1 MKLIVSHYGVAAVRI
16 VNDEVAPPRG
26 FLSKEIID
34 FIAQRYAF
42 VGRPPDAPELQGM
55 QIISFQSGA
64 FTLDQG
70 RVALIGISM
79 VGHGDIV
86 FAANTD
92 IADKILDDLITQ
104 LDSVFGFR
112 YSATAQHRLYQSN
125 VTVEFEVDLAEKI
138 AGLKK
143 LEIFI
148 NSEIPRLDLPFR
160 IKRLG
165 FGGGD
170 VPNPQLQVQPSLEAL
185 ERADFLVERRSG
197 APYESNRYFSSAPM
211 RTAEH
216 VKLLERLEREKF

>member
-1 MKLIVSHYGVAAVRI
+1 MPGRELSHVEREEMSATMMVRP
-16 VNDEVAPPRG
+16 DR
-26 FLSKEIID
+26 LDID
-34 FIAQRYAF
+34 
-42 VGRPPDAPELQGM
+42 P
-55 QIISFQSGA
+55 
-64 FTLDQG
+64 T
-70 RVALIGISM
+70 LIGISM

-86 FAANTD
+86 FAANTE

-170 VPNPQLQVQPSLEAL
+170 VPNPQLQVLPSLEAL
-185 ERADFLVERRSG
+185 ERADFLVEGRSG